1 MRHVGLL
8 GAFGGL
14 GGLLVAHE
22 LERLRDRVRRAAM
35 ARTNR
40 RVHDQHKRA
49 LGFRLI
55 GGCDDVSDGGNL
67 SLGIGKAGENRLL
80 EKKKG
85 RCSTDP

>member
-67 SLGIGKAGENRLL
+67 SVGIGKAGENRLL

-85 RCSTDP
+85 R